1 MDTRHFVESFSLHVE
16 QEALLC
22 FVLKAILEFG
32 ALIPWAPT
40 ENRLLGNTFEL
51 PLTRRESSD
60 LVNFLLEWTGFDSAL
75 KISLILYNSLSP
87 VSHPKFSGQ
96 PYDLEFFLEGMLYW
110 ISTATSP
117 SDGKDLRRPLCAG
130 VDTPIARSAGA
141 SSLKLGLLWTNFS
154 TVSSAQFFVSFSCA
168 SILLIF
174 MLENSSNAAR
184 NSLLLELKEFSVP
197 GLLVRLSWLIPD
209 RSLTLRGLD
218 ALKPR

>member
-32 ALIPWAPT
+32 ALITWAPT

-130 VDTPIARSAGA
+130 VDTPIARSAEQVRLN
-141 SSLKLGLLWTNFS
+141 SVFFEQIFR
-154 TVSSAQFFVSFSCA
+154 QFHQHSFSFPFLVLPFCLF
-168 SILLIF
+168 SCWKTPPMRPEIRCFSNLK
-174 MLENSSNAAR
+174 NSPFQVCWSACR
-184 NSLLLELKEFSVP
+184 
-197 GLLVRLSWLIPD
+197 D
-209 RSLTLRGLD
+209 
-218 ALKPR
+218 